1 MKSIPFIPHS
11 WRAKTFGFQA
21 QPINPTSLCAH
32 RPGAGLVACTQERVR
47 GGLAF
52 LLLAGGLAVGSTGL
66 RAESS
71 PASTIHLD
79 ATLVSPVDVALEWK
93 DTAPSA
99 SSYTIEYAT
108 NPNGPFII
116 LAFCPPSQTTYK
128 HPNLMPQT
136 QFYYRVR
143 PIYGPTTNP
152 IEVTLPGELS
162 DAVYADRYS
171 KPEDYSWSGPKT
183 LPDSVPLARKSIR
196 DEATVAE
203 AAPTD
208 LKAAFVPYTVSG
220 FQLTWTN
227 HSNDEEG
234 FLLETKDAGSPNFT
248 VCARID
254 PKINAFGWGFHPPQR
269 KASFRIRAY
278 YFGTPSN
285 LESKTTV
292 PPANWKNPSAKL
304 ETSSTPAN

>member
-1 MKSIPFIPHS
+1 MNSIPFIPCS
-11 WRAKTFGFQA
+11 WPAQTFGFSA
-21 QPINPTSLCAH
+21 RPVNPSPCAH
-32 RPGAGLVACTQERVR
+32 PPGAGLVARTRQRVR
-47 GGLAF
+47 GGLA
-52 LLLAGGLAVGSTGL
+52 LLLFTGGLAVGSTGL

-71 PASTIHLD
+71 PASTIHLTS
-79 ATLVSPVDVALEWK
+79 TLVSPIDIALAWK
-93 DTAPSA
+93 DTSPSA

-136 QFYYRVR
+136 TFYYRVR

-171 KPEDYSWSGPKT
+171 KPEDYSWSAPKI
-183 LPDSVPLARKSIR
+183 LPDNVPLAKKSIR
-196 DEATVAE
+196 DAATIAA

-208 LKAAFVPYTVSG
+208 LKAAFVPITVSG
-220 FQLTWTN
+220 IQLTWTN

-234 FLLETKDAGSPNFT
+234 FLLETKDASHPDFT
-248 VCARID
+248 ICARID
-254 PKINAFGWGFHPPQR
+254 PKVNAFGWGFHPPQR
-269 KASFRIRAY
+269 KASFRIRAF

-292 PPANWKNPSAKL
+292 LPADWKNPTAKL
-304 ETSSTPAN
+304 ETPAAPAN

>member
-1 MKSIPFIPHS
+1 MNSIPFIPRS
-11 WRAKTFGFQA
+11 WPAQTFGFSA
-21 QPINPTSLCAH
+21 RPVNPSPCAH
-32 RPGAGLVACTQERVR
+32 PPGAGLVARTRQRVR
-47 GGLAF
+47 GGLA
-52 LLLAGGLAVGSTGL
+52 LLLFTGGLAVGSTGL

-71 PASTIHLD
+71 PASTIHLTS
-79 ATLVSPVDVALEWK
+79 TLVSPIDVALAWK
-93 DTAPSA
+93 DSAPNA

-116 LAFCPPSQTTYK
+116 LAFCPASQTTYK

-136 QFYYRVR
+136 TFYYRVR

-162 DAVYADRYS
+162 DAAYADRYS
-171 KPEDYSWSGPKT
+171 KPEDYSWSAPKI
-183 LPDSVPLARKSIR
+183 LPDNVPLAKKSIR
-196 DEATVAE
+196 DAATIAA

-208 LKAAFVPYTVSG
+208 LKATFVPITVSG
-220 FQLTWTN
+220 IQLTWTN

-234 FLLETKDAGSPNFT
+234 FLLETKDDSHPDFT

-254 PKINAFGWGFHPPQR
+254 PKVNAFGWGFHPPQR
-269 KASFRIRAY
+269 KASFRIRAF

-292 PPANWKNPSAKL
+292 LPANWKNPTAKL
-304 ETSSTPAN
+304 ETPATPAN